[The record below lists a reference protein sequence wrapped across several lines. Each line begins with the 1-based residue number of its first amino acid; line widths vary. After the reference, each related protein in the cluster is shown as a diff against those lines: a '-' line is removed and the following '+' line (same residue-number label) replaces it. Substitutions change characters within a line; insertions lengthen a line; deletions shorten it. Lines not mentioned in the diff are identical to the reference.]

1 MSIATHP
8 FGDRNSFLKEP
19 YVSKQLLLG
28 YTVLDA
34 GYQNGRFMEV
44 LGENPGTDGNLSNID
59 NPKNAGISLGAT
71 TSDPVIFS
79 YAWNSSAVRVLLG
92 KITTDPG
99 TVPSMSCAYSLLES
113 PDQTAAV
120 GTWKALGTDVELL
133 YGGTKV
139 ATNPHGVAH
148 IGNTL
153 YIVDYDAQKIYLLGA
168 DDLNGKSGGSCIL
181 SKAPFDLGQGTEAD
195 IPFNAKGQAIIALAD
210 EDKNNY
216 LFVLY
221 IVADDSATDH
231 QGGILVKLAVAA
243 NGSLSYVDQTL
254 VGKNPQE
261 IIPVTNGNGTVS
273 LLIPAIGGM
282 QGATT
287 NGTASDI
294 RIVPAFGSSFTETP
308 LLTGGSGTYDIRV
321 IGASAQAS
329 NTSPVFILTANF
341 TNDWLGVNWKLYQTT
356 VSKLLAAGGITLSQ
370 AVTNQTLSVADQ
382 GTTAF
387 TDYSG
392 VYFLDLLYENAV
404 QANGKERLWFF
415 QGSPLVVTV
424 ADAYGSPTQ
433 TGNAYKFYNVGTG
446 TGQIGGKN
454 VNSADLFAETI
465 RQAAAGVSLK
475 RGVRATKVPAA
486 TPAEEEE

>member
-1 MSIATHP
+1 MA
-8 FGDRNSFLKEP
+8 
-19 YVSKQLLLG
+19 KQLLLG

-34 GYQNGRFMEV
+34 AYQNGRFMEV
-44 LGENPGTDGNLSNID
+44 LGENPGTSGNLSDID

-79 YAWNSSAVRVLLG
+79 YAWNPSTVRVLLG
-92 KITTDPG
+92 KITTNAG

-133 YGGTKV
+133 YGDTKV

-153 YIVDYDAQKIYLLGA
+153 YIGDYDAQKIYLLGA
-168 DDLNGKSGGSCIL
+168 DALNGQTGGSYPL
-181 SKAPFDLGQGTEAD
+181 GKAPYDLSQGTDAD
-195 IPFNAKGQAIIALAD
+195 LPPNAKGQAIIALAD
-210 EDKNNY
+210 EDKNTY

-221 IVADDSATDH
+221 IVANDSATEH
-231 QGGILVKLAVAA
+231 QEGILVKLSVDPD
-243 NGSLSYVDQTL
+243 NGSLSYVDRVE

-261 IIPVTNGNGTVS
+261 IIPVTNGDKDVY
-273 LLIPAIGGM
+273 LLVPGIGGS
-282 QGATT
+282 QGSST
-287 NGTASDI
+287 NGTESTI
-294 RIVPAFGSSFTETP
+294 VSVPAFASSFTATP
-308 LLTGGSGTYDIRV
+308 LLTGDSASYDIRV
-321 IGASAQAS
+321 IGASAQANNNS
-329 NTSPVFILTANF
+329 LVFILTANF
-341 TNDWLGVNWKLYQTT
+341 TSDWLGVNWKLYQTT
-356 VSKLLAAGGITLSQ
+356 VSKLLGTGGITLSA

-387 TDYSG
+387 SDYSG

-415 QGSPLVVTV
+415 RGSPLVVTV

-433 TGNAYKFYNVGTG
+433 TGNAYNFYTVGSES
-446 TGQIGGKN
+446 GQLGGKN

-465 RQAAAGVSLK
+465 RQAAAGASLK
-475 RGVRATKVPAA
+475 RGVRATKAPAA
-486 TPAEEEE
+486 ARAAAPAEEEEK